1 MRQSCRLPSV
11 TQIDGRAVRA
21 LKADWKQSAG
31 CAFAPPLSS
40 VHCAAAFYPLKGDDK
55 ARTQSLERLT
65 WGVERRMAR
74 PKAVRRPAG
83 VKDGLWSGTD
93 VDVGFGVTAFWVGA
107 EGPQLLCLCLQLR
120 QGGGYFG
127 VAGAAGELEVEEVFP
142 GAIRAW
148 GGL

>member
-1 MRQSCRLPSV
+1 MGQSYRLPSV

-21 LKADWKQSAG
+21 LKADWKKSAG

-40 VHCAAAFYPLKGDDK
+40 VPCAAAFYPLKGDDK

-65 WGVERRMAR
+65 WGVAR

-107 EGPQLLCLCLQLR
+107 EGP
-120 QGGGYFG
+120 
-127 VAGAAGELEVEEVFP
+127 
-142 GAIRAW
+142 
-148 GGL
+148 